1 MIRKFTNN
9 GEITFLVIKWGSIV
23 FKSKSKNECYEYIF
37 NTM

>member
-23 FKSKSKNECYEYIF
+23 FKSKSKNEGYEYIF
-37 NTM
+37 NKM

>member
-1 MIRKFTNN
+1 MIKKFTNN

-23 FKSKSKNECYEYIF
+23 FKSKSKDECYEYIF

>member
-23 FKSKSKNECYEYIF
+23 FKSKYKNECYEYIF
-37 NTM
+37 NKM

>member
-23 FKSKSKNECYEYIF
+23 FKSKSKTECYEYIF
-37 NTM
+37 TKM

>member
-23 FKSKSKNECYEYIF
+23 FKSKSKDECYEYIF
-37 NTM
+37 NKM

>member
-23 FKSKSKNECYEYIF
+23 FKSKSKKECYEYIF
-37 NTM
+37 TKM